1 MSVNTIVSLAEQNK
15 EQFSKEFVAWL
26 MYEACFNNKN
36 FFHVRSRKLIL
47 ALLQVFLP
55 AKL

>member
-1 MSVNTIVSLAEQNK
+1 M
-15 EQFSKEFVAWL
+15 QFNCIFVQTDFVAWL